1 MAKYTTQVLE
11 IDIQGYRQT
20 LQNKG
25 KPRILV
31 EGLSNAFDTHTDV
44 VLVTFAQKDGWADLV
59 IKDNDPDG
67 FTNLKDAWTLF
78 AASNR
83 REDPEARGRFGQGE
97 KELIAI
103 AVDGGLLSITSTKGS
118 VRFTK
123 AGRVEE
129 AAKTPHGTILE
140 ARLKLNK
147 TEAAE
152 FVTLMRAIIVPKGV
166 VFKFNDEIIERTE
179 PVRTTQETLD
189 TVIWDAEGNMRDTRR
204 LTSVELFEAA
214 GNRPYIYELGIPV
227 VEHDGRFHINVGQK
241 VPLNSARDNVKP
253 AYLRKLREIMLN
265 STFDLLTSVDQK
277 STWVKDVVAIATDEA
292 FDSVMVGTY
301 GKDAVIADP
310 SNWEATKRAV
320 DQNRTIIH
328 SRSLSGDIRDRI
340 RERETFKPAGQVIQ
354 TQVPTSPDG
363 IPPIPVEQWTEG
375 MHAVAGYVQEVGHF
389 ILGYKPDVKF
399 MPTNCGTGG
408 KRYPASWSDGTVT
421 FYLRHLGK
429 GWPDGVDQET
439 LDALIIHEFTHA
451 TADDHFTDRFI
462 HDIATIGAS
471 MRSCPTQLEQYRG
484 GEK

>member
-1 MAKYTTQVLE
+1 MAIKRTTQVLE
-11 IDIQGYRQT
+11 IDIQGYRQS
-20 LQNKG
+20 LQPKG

-44 VLVTFAQKDGWADLV
+44 VLVTFAQKDGWADLM

-67 FTNLKDAWTLF
+67 FVNLKDAWTLF

-123 AGRVEE
+123 TGRVEE
-129 AAKTPHGTILE
+129 AAKTPHGTVLE
-140 ARLKLNK
+140 ARLKMNQA
-147 TEAAE
+147 EARE
-152 FVTLMRAIIVPKGV
+152 FVTLMRAIIVPKGL
-166 VFKFNDEIIERTE
+166 VFRFNGEVIERAE
-179 PVRTTQETLD
+179 PVKTVRETLD
-189 TVIWDAEGNMRDTRR
+189 TVIWDAEGNMKDTRR
-204 LTSVELFEAA
+204 ATSIELFETDDVA
-214 GNRPYIYELGIPV
+214 YIYELGIPV

-241 VPLNSARDNVKP
+241 VPLNATRDNVKP

-265 STFDLLTSVDQK
+265 STHELLTREDMTTPWVRAALPN
-277 STWVKDVVAIATDEA
+277 STPEA
-292 FDSVMVGTY
+292 LTSYRDTVH
-301 GKDAVIADP
+301 GKNAVIFDP
-310 SNWEATKRAV
+310 SNPEATKRAT
-320 DQNRTIIH
+320 DQGWQIIH
-328 SRSLSGDIRDRI
+328 GGTYNKEAWSRLKEIV
-340 RERETFKPAGQVIQ
+340 KPAGQVIQ
-354 TQVPTSPDG
+354 THIQTSPDG
-363 IPPIPVEQWTEG
+363 IPPIPREQWTEG
-375 MHAVAGYVQEVGHF
+375 MHAVAGYVGEVGHYV
-389 ILGYKPDVKF
+389 LGYKPDVEF

-408 KRYPASWSDGTVT
+408 KRYSASWSSGTVS

-439 LDALIIHEFTHA
+439 LDRLIIHEFTHA

-462 HDIATIGAS
+462 HDIASIGAS